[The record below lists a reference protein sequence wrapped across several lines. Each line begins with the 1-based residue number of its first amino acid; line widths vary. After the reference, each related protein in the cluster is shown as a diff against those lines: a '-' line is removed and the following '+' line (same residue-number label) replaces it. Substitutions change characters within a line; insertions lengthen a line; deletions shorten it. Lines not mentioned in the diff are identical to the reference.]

1 MVSDLDIAIA
11 SPSFASL
18 LLQEVLSSARWCFGL
33 SAHTLPA
40 LGLALLEKFTNR
52 EASFHKASLRY
63 NLSGHFGYC
72 ARRHKNRY
80 TILIVEGE
88 LEA

>member
-1 MVSDLDIAIA
+1 MGAFQVSTG
-11 SPSFASL
+11 L
-18 LLQEVLSSARWCFGL
+18 LTCTRRLLTSTRWCFGL

-63 NLSGHFGYC
+63 NISDHC
-72 ARRHKNRY
+72 ARNYKNRN
-80 TILIVEGE
+80 TISIVEGE
-88 LEA
+88 LEACGRR

>member
-52 EASFHKASLRY
+52 EATFHKASLRY
-63 NLSGHFGYC
+63 NMSGHC
-72 ARRHKNRY
+72 ACEKQEYHIDR
-80 TILIVEGE
+80 
-88 LEA
+88 

>member
-1 MVSDLDIAIA
+1 MRSMGAFQVSTDL
-11 SPSFASL
+11 L
-18 LLQEVLSSARWCFGL
+18 TCTRMLSTSVRWCFGL

-63 NLSGHFGYC
+63 NLSLFKAPQKQEYHID
-72 ARRHKNRY
+72 R
-80 TILIVEGE
+80 
-88 LEA
+88 